1 MTETLLNLEKTHVL
15 HTYNRNMVVT
25 RGEGPY
31 IWDGEGNK
39 YLDFTSG
46 ISVCNLGH
54 CHPRLT
60 KVIAEQAAKLVHC
73 SNYYINEY
81 TPVLAQKIAEHSFG
95 GRCFFGNSGAEA
107 NEGMIK
113 FARKWGWLNGGRN
126 EIICMD
132 NSFHGR
138 TLGTLAATGRTKYRE
153 GFGPD
158 MQGFSFANLNDLDS
172 VKKLITDKTVAVMLE
187 PVQGEGGV
195 LPVTR
200 DFICGVRKLCDENN
214 LLLLLDEVQ
223 CGMARTGTYF
233 AYERFGV
240 KPDAMT
246 IAKAIANGLPM
257 GVFEVRQE
265 YGDVLQPGNHGTTFG
280 GNPLISAVA
289 CEVFNIMQEENIID
303 NVRNQS
309 WRFFNELNGLQKKY
323 DFVRD
328 VRGYGLMIGVEM
340 DTKERLSKVTAACKA
355 KGLLVLTAGESVLR
369 LMPPLNITADK
380 IDAGLEIIA
389 ASLSEALA

>member
-1 MTETLLNLEKTHVL
+1 MTETLLNLEKAHVL

-309 WRFFNELNGLQKKY
+309 WRFFNELNGLQKKF

-328 VRGYGLMIGVEM
+328 VRGYGLMIGVEL
-340 DTKERLSKVTAACKA
+340 DTKEHLSKVTAACKA

-389 ASLSEALA
+389 ASLAEA

>member
-1 MTETLLNLEKTHVL
+1 MTENLLNLEKTHVL

-31 IWDGEGNK
+31 IWDGDGKK

-172 VKKLITDKTVAVMLE
+172 VKKLITNKKVAVMLE

-200 DFICGVRKLCDENN
+200 DLICGVRKLCDENN

-309 WRFFNELNGLQKKY
+309 WRFFNGLNGLQKKF

-340 DTKERLSKVTAACKA
+340 DTKERLSKVTAACKT

-369 LMPPLNITADK
+369 LMPPLNIMAEQ
-380 IDAGLEIIA
+380 IDAGLEIIE
-389 ASLSEALA
+389 ASLAEA

>member
-15 HTYNRNMVVT
+15 HTYNRNMVVM

-31 IWDGEGNK
+31 IWDGDGKK

-172 VKKLITDKTVAVMLE
+172 VKKLITSKTVAVMLE

-309 WRFFNELNGLQKKY
+309 WRFFNELNGLKKKY

-340 DTKERLSKVTAACKA
+340 DTKERLSKVTAACKE

-369 LMPPLNITADK
+369 LMPPLNIAADK
-380 IDAGLEIIA
+380 IDAGLEIIE
-389 ASLSEALA
+389 ASLAEA

>member
-1 MTETLLNLEKTHVL
+1 
-15 HTYNRNMVVT
+15 MVVT

-60 KVIAEQAAKLVHC
+60 KIIAEQAAKLVHC

-309 WRFFNELNGLQKKY
+309 WRFFNELNGLQKKF

-328 VRGYGLMIGVEM
+328 VRGYGLMIGVEL

-389 ASLSEALA
+389 ASLAEA

>member
-95 GRCFFGNSGAEA
+95 GRCLFGNSGAEA

-172 VKKLITDKTVAVMLE
+172 VKKLITNKTVAVMLE

-309 WRFFNELNGLQKKY
+309 WRFFNELNGLQKKF

-328 VRGYGLMIGVEM
+328 VRGYGLMIGVEL

-380 IDAGLEIIA
+380 IDAGLEIIE
-389 ASLSEALA
+389 ASLAEA